1 MSKPITVAVS
11 YGSVRNGRLCDAV
24 AGWVADRVEARAD
37 YTLDVIDPLAEGL
50 TELRGTDGA
59 TEKAIAARLSRA
71 DAFIVVTPEYNHSFP
86 AALKHFID
94 GFNEPWHAKPV
105 AFVSYG
111 GLSGGSRAVEQ
122 LRQIFAELHATT
134 IRQVVSFPN
143 VWAHFDPQHRWR
155 DMERGDRN
163 LNVLLTQ
170 LRWWA
175 SALRDARAGADYR
188 TVS

>member
-1 MSKPITVAVS
+1 MSKPIQVAVI
-11 YGSVRNGRLCDAV
+11 YGSVRPGRLCDAV
-24 AGWVADRVEARAD
+24 AGWVAARVEARHD
-37 YTLDVIDPLAEGL
+37 YTLDIIDPLAEGL
-50 TELRGTDGA
+50 TDLRGTDGVV
-59 TEKAIAARLSRA
+59 EEAIAGRLARA

-122 LRQIFAELHATT
+122 LRQVFAELHATT

-143 VWAHFDPQHRWR
+143 VWAHFDEQHRWL

-163 LNVLLTQ
+163 LSTLLTQ

-175 SALRDARAGADYR
+175 SALRDARAGGDYQA
-188 TVS
+188 VS

>member
-1 MSKPITVAVS
+1 MSKPIKVTVI
-11 YGSVRNGRLCDAV
+11 YGSVRTGRLCDAV
-24 AGWVADRVEARAD
+24 SGWVAARIKARD
-37 YTLDVIDPLAEGL
+37 EYTLDIIDPLAEGL
-50 TELRGTDGA
+50 TDLRGTDGA
-59 TEKAIAARLSRA
+59 VEQAIAGRLAQA

-122 LRQIFAELHATT
+122 LRQVFAELHATT
-134 IRQVVSFPN
+134 IRQGVSFPN
-143 VWAHFDPQHRWR
+143 VWAHFDEQRHWL
-155 DMERGDRN
+155 DMERADRN
-163 LNVLLTQ
+163 LNKLLAQ

-175 SALRDARAGADYR
+175 SALRDARAGAAYQA
-188 TVS
+188 VS

>member
-1 MSKPITVAVS
+1 MSKPIKVAVI

-50 TELRGTDGA
+50 TDLRGTDGA

-94 GFNEPWHAKPV
+94 GFNEPWHPN
-105 AFVSYG
+105 
-111 GLSGGSRAVEQ
+111 RASSPTASLRGQPPVEQ
-122 LRQIFAELHATT
+122 LPDIPELTPPPSV
-134 IRQVVSFPN
+134 RCQL
-143 VWAHFDPQHRWR
+143 PQRGPTPAPLA
-155 DMERGDRN
+155 DMNG
-163 LNVLLTQ
+163 
-170 LRWWA
+170 
-175 SALRDARAGADYR
+175 GPP
-188 TVS
+188 

>member
-1 MSKPITVAVS
+1 MSKPIKVAMI

-24 AGWVADRVEARAD
+24 AGWVAARVGARDD
-37 YTLDVIDPLAEGL
+37 YTLDIIDPLAEGL
-50 TELRGTDGA
+50 TDLRGTDGA
-59 TEKAIAARLSRA
+59 EEAAIAARLNQA

-122 LRQIFAELHATT
+122 LRQVFAELHATT

-143 VWAHFDPQHRWR
+143 VWAHFDEQRRWR

-175 SALRDARAGADYR
+175 AALRDARAGTDYQA
-188 TVS
+188 VS

>member
-1 MSKPITVAVS
+1 MSNPIKVAVI

-24 AGWVADRVEARAD
+24 AGWVAARVEARDD
-37 YTLDVIDPLAEGL
+37 YALDIIDPLAEGL
-50 TELRGTDGA
+50 TDLRGADGA
-59 TEKAIAARLSRA
+59 VEEAIADRLTQA
-71 DAFIVVTPEYNHSFP
+71 DAFIVVTPEYNHGFP

-122 LRQIFAELHATT
+122 LRQVFAELHATT

-143 VWAHFDPQHRWR
+143 VWAHFDAQHRWL
-155 DMERGDRN
+155 DMERADRN
-163 LNVLLTQ
+163 LSKLLAQ

-175 SALRDARAGADYR
+175 SALRDARVDADYLS
-188 TVS
+188 VS